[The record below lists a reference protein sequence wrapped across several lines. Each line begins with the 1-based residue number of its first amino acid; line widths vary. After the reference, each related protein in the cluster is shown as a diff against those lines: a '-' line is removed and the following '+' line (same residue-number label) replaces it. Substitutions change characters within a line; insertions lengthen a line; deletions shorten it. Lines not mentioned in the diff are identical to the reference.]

1 MPDKERER
9 ERENLCVRESITQ
22 CTTQVPMAEKEKISW
37 YIRDWGI
44 IKCGSECGFGR
55 KLCVELKGEER
66 VQHHVL
72 CLEIDSLACIYI
84 GDRPRVSL

>member
-1 MPDKERER
+1 MCQTRRER
-9 ERENLCVRESITQ
+9 EREFVCKRKHYTVYYPSAYGRE
-22 CTTQVPMAEKEKISW
+22 SW